1 MYCLSGFGSWLLSNF
16 LLTPSCSHFHRSFG
30 ARIKNLPSRLGTNYS
45 ILKALTSLSILSG
58 QQFDNFF
65 LKLAD
70 IHRKLTYMGDSIIVN
85 NLAIGLD
92 MAEMPVET

>member
-1 MYCLSGFGSWLLSNF
+1 
-16 LLTPSCSHFHRSFG
+16 
-30 ARIKNLPSRLGTNYS
+30 
-45 ILKALTSLSILSG
+45 LTSLSILSG
-58 QQFDNFF
+58 QQFDNLF

-85 NLAIGLD
+85 NLTIGLD